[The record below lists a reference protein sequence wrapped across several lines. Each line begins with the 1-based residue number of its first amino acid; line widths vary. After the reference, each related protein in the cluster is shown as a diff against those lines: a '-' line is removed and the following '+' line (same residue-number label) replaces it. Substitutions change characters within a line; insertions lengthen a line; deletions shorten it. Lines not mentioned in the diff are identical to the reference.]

1 MSFFKDTTS
10 NQNTSVQKSRQ
21 LERLAMLRRRQFAA
35 LQRIFS
41 GTRFALA
48 FLPPR
53 MAQQAQHD

>member
-10 NQNTSVQKSRQ
+10 NQNTSVQKFRQ
-21 LERLAMLRRRQFAA
+21 LGHRGMLRRRQFAA
-35 LQRIFS
+35 PRRIFS